1 MATTKAARTAV
12 KNDLNTLKD
21 DLKVLGAE
29 EKARLRE
36 KAATADARVRAKAA
50 EAEARMREQSEVLRE
65 RARGYYDTAR
75 VCAVRNTM
83 TRRRSA
89 SMKPSATSPSG
100 FRSVPCSRPRS
111 RLASASCWVCCSRAV
126 AADVRR
132 GAGQGSG
139 QESRRGFG
147 RGGGRPR
154 GGSGAGGDDLLR
166 PATGCPPLAAAAI
179 TFLLFAI
186 VAIVV
191 ALVFM
196 ARSEDEEDFEDE
208 PSGLG
213 ARAYSLFRQRP
224 ILGTVAA
231 LAGGWIFLRNPALA
245 TMVAAAFTEKPHG
258 RSRRR

>member
-1 MATTKAARTAV
+1 MFGGG
-12 KNDLNTLKD
+12 L
-21 DLKVLGAE
+21 
-29 EKARLRE
+29 
-36 KAATADARVRAKAA
+36 
-50 EAEARMREQSEVLRE
+50 
-65 RARGYYDTAR
+65 ARGL
-75 VCAVRNTM
+75 V
-83 TRRRSA
+83 
-89 SMKPSATSPSG
+89 KK
-100 FRSVPCSRPRS
+100 
-111 RLASASCWVCCSRAV
+111 AV
-126 AADVRR
+126 AASVVAAAALVAVLAL
-132 GAGQGSG
+132 GATIFFALQ
-139 QESRRGFG
+139 
-147 RGGGRPR
+147 
-154 GGSGAGGDDLLR
+154 LIV
-166 PATGCPPLAAAAI
+166 PPLAAAAI